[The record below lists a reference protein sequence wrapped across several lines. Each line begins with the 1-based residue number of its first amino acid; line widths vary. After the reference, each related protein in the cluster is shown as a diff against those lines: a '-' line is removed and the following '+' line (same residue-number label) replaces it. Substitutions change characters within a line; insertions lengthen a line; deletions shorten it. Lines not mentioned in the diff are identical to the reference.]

1 MSEFSHPSD
10 EQFALVDRLFEE
22 LMIKHFEMAQL
33 VEQYRELVEN
43 LQSSSWDIER
53 RKLAGA
59 LPGARY
65 HDRDDLRA
73 RAGASRSRPSSSKMF
88 PREPPA
94 S

>member
-22 LMIKHFEMAQL
+22 LMIKHFEMAQMC
-33 VEQYRELVEN
+33 EQYRELVES
-43 LQSSSWDIER
+43 LQTSSWDVER

-65 HDRDDLRA
+65 HVAMTFA
-73 RAGASRSRPSSSKMF
+73 REQGLKIEAELKRMF
-88 PREPPA
+88 PRESPPGT
-94 S
+94 